1 MNGDA
6 IMNQEIAAGD
16 LAAKLKTII
25 RDVPDF
31 PKKGIIFKDITPLL
45 SDHAAFSEM
54 IGNFA
59 AHYRTAGIT
68 KVLGIEARGFLLASP
83 IALALGAGLAPVR
96 KKGKLPYKT
105 VSASYALEYGTDTLE
120 IHEDAI
126 KAGEKVLIVDD
137 VLATGGTAG
146 AVCSLVEKL
155 GGKVAGVAMMIELEF
170 LNGRAKLPGRD
181 IYSLIKY

>member
-1 MNGDA
+1 MT
-6 IMNQEIAAGD
+6 QAAAEA
-16 LAAKLKTII
+16 LAARLKTII

-45 SDHAAFSEM
+45 ANPAAFAET
-54 IGNFA
+54 IKHFA
-59 AHYRTAGIT
+59 AQFKGRGIT
-68 KVLGIEARGFLLASP
+68 KVLGIEARGFLLAAP
-83 IALALGAGLAPVR
+83 LAVELGAGLVPVR

-105 VSASYALEYGTDTLE
+105 ASASYALEYGTDTLE
-120 IHEDAI
+120 MHADAV
-126 KAGEKVLIVDD
+126 KPGEMVLIVDD

-146 AVCSLVEKL
+146 AVCALVEQL
-155 GGKVAGVAMMIELEF
+155 GGKTAGIAMLIELEF